1 MIAGTAF
8 RRPRHEMMEYGYA
21 GRILD
26 IDLTAGTVA
35 GKDLPEEMARQYLG
49 GLGFNSSI
57 LYRELKTGTDPLGP
71 GNILVFSTGP
81 LVGTSVP
88 TACRTEASALSPAT
102 GLFGTAN
109 SGNYWGGELKCAGY
123 DALIIRGRSDRPV
136 YIRVRDGSADILP
149 AGHLWGK
156 NAWEAIRAIRQEH
169 GDPEMQVAVIGQ
181 AGENR
186 VRFASIEN
194 GPFDAWARTGLG
206 AVMGA
211 KNLKAVAVRGTGAVR
226 VARPRDFAAA
236 LEDTRRAIYSSPFYE
251 AFKRFGTMLA
261 SIPYYEFGSLPGRN
275 YQTGMPENWMES
287 RTRKQLPA
295 LSSRGIS
302 CQACPIAC
310 AHWVRIREGPYAGL
324 ELKDMEVTPVIGF
337 GAGCDIGGLPAIAA
351 LCGACQQYGMDM
363 VSASACVA
371 FAMEMYQRGII
382 SRDDLGFAL
391 PWGDEEGTFK
401 LLDMIANRRGI
412 GNDLAE
418 GTRLASARFPGS
430 EDFSIHVKGLE
441 CFLADPRARWSTW
454 TFGYITNIRGGD
466 HLRTR
471 NPVENLRYNQNPVP
485 YRTEKFGLPDRV
497 FEDLDMPGEL
507 KEAAFDP
514 ATRGVDI
521 PVMSK
526 WSEDLITIYN
536 SLGMCI
542 RPPVLHTVGPAL
554 FSRLTT
560 ALTGLD
566 ISPEEMAKA
575 GERIWNTIKLFN
587 LKHGERPD
595 QSDYPPR
602 FYRDRLAV
610 PGKDP
615 LDPRMVRAV
624 LREYYRARG
633 WDPETGV
640 PTPEKLS
647 ELNIKRGV

>member
-1 MIAGTAF
+1 MTF
-8 RRPRHEMMEYGYA
+8 YGYA
-21 GRILD
+21 GSILD
-26 IDLTAGTVA
+26 IDLTSGTVRK
-35 GKDLPEEMARQYLG
+35 KDLPEEMARRYLG
-49 GLGFNSSI
+49 GLGFNANI
-57 LYRELKTGTDPLGP
+57 LYRELNPGTDPLGP
-71 GNILVFSTGP
+71 DNILVFSTGP

-123 DALIIRGRSDRPV
+123 DALIIRGRSEKPV
-136 YIRVRDGSADILP
+136 FIRICDGSVEILP
-149 AGHLWGK
+149 AGRLWGK
-156 NAWEAIRAIRQEH
+156 DAWDAIKAVRKDQ
-169 GDPEMQVAVIGQ
+169 GDSEMQVAVIGQ
-181 AGENR
+181 AGENM

-206 AVMGA
+206 AVMGS
-211 KNLKAVAVRGTGAVR
+211 KNLKAVAVRGTGGIK
-226 VARPRDFAAA
+226 VARPKDFSAA
-236 LEDTRRAIYSSPFYE
+236 LDDTRRAINSSPFYE

-275 YQTGMPENWMES
+275 YQTGRPENWMET
-287 RTRKQLPA
+287 RTRKQLPG
-295 LSSRGIS
+295 LSNRGVS

-310 AHWVRIREGPYAGL
+310 AHWVRVKDGPYAGL

-337 GAGCDIGGLPAIAA
+337 GAGCDIGSLPAIAA
-351 LCGACQQYGMDM
+351 LSGACQRYGMDM

-371 FAMEMYQRGII
+371 FTMEMYQKGII
-382 SRDDLGFAL
+382 SRDDLGFDL

-412 GNDLAE
+412 GNILAG
-418 GTRLASARFPGS
+418 GTRLASASFPGS
-430 EDFSIHVKGLE
+430 EVFSVHVKGLE
-441 CFLADPRARWSTW
+441 CFLADPRGRWSTW

-471 NPVENLRYNQNPVP
+471 NPVENLKYNDNPVP

-497 FEDLDMPGEL
+497 YESLDMPPEL
-507 KEAAFDP
+507 KKAAFDP
-514 ATRGVDI
+514 DSRDVNI

-526 WSEDLITIYN
+526 WSEDLISIYN

-560 ALTGLD
+560 GLTGLD
-566 ISPEEMAKA
+566 ISPEDIALA
-575 GERIWNTIKLFN
+575 GERTWNTVKLFN
-587 LKHGERPD
+587 LKHGEKPE
-595 QSDYPPR
+595 QSDFPPR
-602 FYRDRLAV
+602 FYRDRPAD
-610 PGKDP
+610 PGKEP
-615 LDPRMVRAV
+615 LDPGAVKAV
-624 LREYYRARG
+624 LGEYYRARG

-640 PTPEKLS
+640 PTPEKLA
-647 ELNIKRGV
+647 ELGI